1 MTHRVPVWSVFVRRP
16 LTVLVALALAI
27 GLAGLSSPARGA
39 APAVKVAI
47 IVGPVGTELTPVYIQ
62 IAETAAKTAE
72 SHGATV
78 ARAYSPAADADHV
91 IAAVQDAN
99 IVVYLG
105 HGVGTPNPYSSQ
117 PNPETTN
124 GWGLN
129 GPSRRGDH
137 SDSWK
142 DGTLQYYGEAWI
154 VEHAHPAP
162 GWAMIYSNACY
173 AAGAA
178 EPQMAP
184 ASLEEAVARVSAY
197 SQTPLTAMGASA
209 YFATDFFEGAAH
221 LIDRMLA
228 DPTATYGDVFA
239 GEASFDPASLTR
251 VNAGGASEVWL
262 HRSSYFEGKVDYWYA
277 FAGDPTASPAAQM
290 LAETAVAA
298 VQSVTVIA
306 PPPAPVAAD
315 VLVERARPA
324 PAISAAKGRP
334 VPVGAAD

>member
-1 MTHRVPVWSVFVRRP
+1 MRRP

-47 IVGPVGTELTPVYIQ
+47 IVGPVGAELTPVYIQ
-62 IAETAAKTAE
+62 IAETAAATAE

-78 ARAYSPAADADHV
+78 ARAYSPDADADHV

-142 DGTLQYYGEAWI
+142 DGTLHYYGEAWI

-184 ASLEEAVARVSAY
+184 ATPDEAAARVGAY
-197 SQTPLTAMGASA
+197 SHTPLTAMGASA

-221 LIDRMLA
+221 LIDRMLT

-239 GEASFDPASLTR
+239 GEAGFDAANLTR
-251 VNAGGASEVWL
+251 QPDAAGGASEVWL

-277 FAGDPTASPAAQM
+277 FAGDPMASPAAHM
-290 LAETAVAA
+290 LADTAVAA
-298 VQSVTVIA
+298 VQSVTVVA
-306 PPPAPVAAD
+306 PPPTPVTTD
-315 VLVERARPA
+315 VLVERVRQA
-324 PAISAAKGRP
+324 PAAPPAKARP
-334 VPVGAAD
+334 VPVSAAD

>member
-1 MTHRVPVWSVFVRRP
+1 MRRP

-47 IVGPVGTELTPVYIQ
+47 IVGPVGAELTPVYIQ
-62 IAETAAKTAE
+62 IAETAAATAE
-72 SHGATV
+72 ARGATV
-78 ARAYSPAADADHV
+78 ARAYSPDADADHV
-91 IAAVQDAN
+91 LAAVQDAN

-105 HGVGTPNPYSSQ
+105 HGVGTPNPYSAT

-129 GPSRRGDH
+129 GPNRRGDH

-142 DGTLQYYGEAWI
+142 DGTLRYYGEAWI
-154 VEHAHPAP
+154 AANAHPAP

-178 EPQMAP
+178 EPQMSP
-184 ASLEEAVARVSAY
+184 ATPEEAAARVSAY
-197 SQTPLTAMGASA
+197 SRTPIAAMGASA

-228 DPTATYGDVFA
+228 DPTTTYGDVFA
-239 GEASFDPASLTR
+239 GEAGFDPAGLTR
-251 VNAGGASEVWL
+251 QADPDGGASEVWL

-298 VQSVTVIA
+298 VQSVAVVA
-306 PPPAPVAAD
+306 PPAAPVATDPLVERVRPAPVT
-315 VLVERARPA
+315 A
-324 PAISAAKGRP
+324 PAKGRP
-334 VPVGAAD
+334 VPVDAAD